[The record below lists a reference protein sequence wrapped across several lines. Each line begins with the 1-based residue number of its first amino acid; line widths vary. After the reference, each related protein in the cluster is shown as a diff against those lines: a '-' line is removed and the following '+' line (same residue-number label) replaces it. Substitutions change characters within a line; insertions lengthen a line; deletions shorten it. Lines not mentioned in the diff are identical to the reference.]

1 MKDIFNYII
10 FGIFTTIVNIVSFF
24 CLDLIGIDYKTSTI
38 IAWVLSV
45 IFAYMTNK
53 KYVFKST
60 TKSVKETTL
69 EFSNFTLGRI
79 LSLLIDLLCM
89 VILIDVL
96 NISNIIAKIV
106 TNVLVVVINYFIS
119 KLFVFKKTSND

>member
-1 MKDIFNYII
+1 MKNIFSYII
-10 FGIFTTIVNIVSFF
+10 FGIFTTIVNVVSFF
-24 CLDLIGIDYKTSTI
+24 CLELIGIDYKTSTI

-45 IFAYMTNK
+45 IFAYITNK

-89 VILIDVL
+89 FIFIDVL
-96 NISNIIAKIV
+96 NISNITSKIA

>member
-45 IFAYMTNK
+45 IFAYITNK

-60 TKSVKETTL
+60 TKSVKETVL

-89 VILIDVL
+89 FIFIDVL
-96 NISNIIAKIV
+96 NISNITSKIA

>member
-1 MKDIFNYII
+1 MKNIFSYII

-24 CLDLIGIDYKTSTI
+24 CLELIGIDYKTSTI

>member
-10 FGIFTTIVNIVSFF
+10 FGIFTTIVNVVSFF
-24 CLDLIGIDYKTSTI
+24 CLELIGIDYKTSTI

-89 VILIDVL
+89 FIFIDVL
-96 NISNIIAKIV
+96 NISNIISKIV

>member
-45 IFAYMTNK
+45 IFAYITNK

-60 TKSVKETTL
+60 TKSVKETVL

-89 VILIDVL
+89 FIFIDVL
-96 NISNIIAKIV
+96 NISNITSKIA

-119 KLFVFKKTSND
+119 KLFVFKKVSND

>member
-1 MKDIFNYII
+1 MKNIFSYII
-10 FGIFTTIVNIVSFF
+10 FGIFTTIVNVVSFF
-24 CLDLIGIDYKTSTI
+24 CLELIGIDYKTSTI

>member
-1 MKDIFNYII
+1 MKDIFSYII

-45 IFAYMTNK
+45 IFAYITNK

-89 VILIDVL
+89 FIFIDVL
-96 NISNIIAKIV
+96 NISNITSKIA

>member
-1 MKDIFNYII
+1 MKNIFSYII
-10 FGIFTTIVNIVSFF
+10 FGIFTTIVNVVSFF
-24 CLDLIGIDYKTSTI
+24 CLELIGIDYKTSTI
-38 IAWVLSV
+38 IAWVLSF
-45 IFAYMTNK
+45 IFAYITNK

>member
-10 FGIFTTIVNIVSFF
+10 FGIFTTIVNVVSFF
-24 CLDLIGIDYKTSTI
+24 CLELIGIDYKTSTI